1 MFKQFF
7 VVVLRPV
14 YWYCHAQ
21 FLKRRR
27 VMNEST
33 IVATYDYRLV
43 ALSVL
48 IAICASYAALD
59 LAGRVA
65 ATRNKARQ
73 AWLFGGAIA
82 MGTGIWSMHYTG
94 MLAYRLPVQVYYH
107 IPTVILSLV
116 AAIVASL
123 IALFIV
129 SREQLNSLHVT
140 AGSLLMGTAIAAM
153 HYTGMAAMRLPA
165 MHHWDPTIVLASV
178 GIAVAVSLAALV
190 LTFLFREEKQGV
202 LLKIACSIVMGGAIP
217 AMHYTAMAAVT
228 YTSMQTAPD
237 LSFAIDIS
245 GLANGAIIIVSFVLL
260 GCVFLFRWKEKSR
273 NAAAPQVQG
282 RQPA

>member
-94 MLAYRLPVQVYYH
+94 MLAYHLPVAVYYH

-116 AAIVASL
+116 AAIGASF

-129 SREQLNSLHVT
+129 SRPKVGIGHIVG
-140 AGSLLMGTAIAAM
+140 GSLLIASGICGM
-153 HYTGMAAMRLPA
+153 HYTGMASMRMPA
-165 MHHWDPTIVLASV
+165 MHHWDTTSVVVSVVIALIV
-178 GIAVAVSLAALV
+178 
-190 LTFLFREEKQGV
+190 
-202 LLKIACSIVMGGAIP
+202 
-217 AMHYTAMAAVT
+217 
-228 YTSMQTAPD
+228 
-237 LSFAIDIS
+237 
-245 GLANGAIIIVSFVLL
+245 
-260 GCVFLFRWKEKSR
+260 
-273 NAAAPQVQG
+273 
-282 RQPA
+282 